1 MSQLRAEEILPR
13 ELIET
18 IQQYVSGKSIYI
30 PCREKKD
37 WGSQTQSRQ
46 YYGMR
51 NHEICEKYK
60 NGVNANGNRVDVW
73 LIYRC
78 KKCKHSWNLTIYERK
93 KPAKIAPQEYEL
105 FMENDAELARLLIRL
120 SLARDPSGAS
130 GTIVLC
136 GGSDNDRF
144 IWNNM
149 FKSDV

>member
-60 NGVNANGNRVDVW
+60 LKNSKDYEYKEDIVLFGINVLR
-73 LIYRC
+73 IYQY
-78 KKCKHSWNLTIYERK
+78 KMTTKY
-93 KPAKIAPQEYEL
+93 YL
-105 FMENDAELARLLIRL
+105 F
-120 SLARDPSGAS
+120 
-130 GTIVLC
+130 GTIKVAQKT
-136 GGSDNDRF
+136 RRA
-144 IWNNM
+144 
-149 FKSDV
+149 